1 MKTCKNKTKQ
11 KNKTN
16 LAAQTCSS
24 HFLLLIHVTVM
35 GGGAYFSCHR
45 WEDARQSV
53 TMNFFLKI
61 MTFVI
66 LFPSFEISCTKL
78 LSSLYVKSTRR
89 RLLLWFGADILLK
102 VNISFASMKYVHFTV
117 QQGAD
122 LRFTISKKS
131 RREETEEQKVFI
143 KKR

>member
-1 MKTCKNKTKQ
+1 
-11 KNKTN
+11 
-16 LAAQTCSS
+16 
-24 HFLLLIHVTVM
+24 
-35 GGGAYFSCHR
+35 
-45 WEDARQSV
+45 
-53 TMNFFLKI
+53 MNFFLKI

-78 LSSLYVKSTRR
+78 LSSLYVKSARR

-102 VNISFASMKYVHFTV
+102 VNISFPSMKFVHFTV